1 MCSLRSA
8 WDFLKQTFWVQKIF
22 LKNIRFHSL
31 AIELKDDENIR
42 DYHAFC
48 MENDENLLGNFPKAN
63 QSS

>member
-1 MCSLRSA
+1 MFIKVCLGFPQA
-8 WDFLKQTFWVQKIF
+8 DFLSPKNF
-22 LKNIRFHSL
+22 LKNIRFHSH

>member
-1 MCSLRSA
+1 MFIKVCLGFFQA
-8 WDFLKQTFWVQKIF
+8 DFLIPKNF

-31 AIELKDDENIR
+31 EIELKDDENIR

-48 MENDENLLGNFPKAN
+48 MENDENLLGNFSKAN